1 MAENEKNGPE
11 GEAGEGEPKPKG
23 RGKSEAGAE
32 GAPAAEGEAAARPE
46 KAKGGGKSDKGKG
59 GGGKSDK
66 GKGGKSDK
74 GKGGKPAKVEAG
86 PAVKYKREQP
96 ARLRRFYQDEVRQKL
111 RDEFG
116 YTNPMQIP
124 RVIKVSLNMGLGKAT
139 QNPKIMD
146 GAVEEMRAIS
156 GRAPVVTLA
165 KKDIA
170 TFKLRRGHKI
180 GVMVTLRR
188 EAMWE
193 FMDRFFNVA
202 LPRVR
207 DFRGLSPKAFD
218 GRGNYSIGVKEQII
232 FPEIEYDSIDSVR
245 GLNVTIVT
253 TAKTDAEGRAL
264 LRHLGVPF
272 RQAAAATETTGPA
285 DRPAQSAA
293 QGAQA

>member
-11 GEAGEGEPKPKG
+11 GAEEAKGDGEKPAKGEAKAKGEKGKGDKPKG
-23 RGKSEAGAE
+23 
-32 GAPAAEGEAAARPE
+32 
-46 KAKGGGKSDKGKG
+46 DKGKG
-59 GGGKSDK
+59 GGKDK
-66 GKGGKSDK
+66 GKGKAA
-74 GKGGKPAKVEAG
+74 KPSG
-86 PAVKYKREQP
+86 PAVQYKREQLP
-96 ARLRRFYQDEVRQKL
+96 RLRRFYQDEVRQKL
-111 RDEFG
+111 RDEFS

-124 RVIKVSLNMGLGKAT
+124 RIVKISLNMGLGKAT

-146 GAVEEMRAIS
+146 SAVEELRAIS

-193 FMDRFFNVA
+193 FLDRFLNVA

-207 DFRGLSPKAFD
+207 DFRGLSQKAFD
-218 GRGNYSIGVKEQII
+218 GRGNYSIGIKEQII
-232 FPEIEYDSIDSVR
+232 FPEIEYDSIDSVK

-253 TAKTDAEGRAL
+253 TARTDAEGRAL
-264 LRHLGVPF
+264 LRHLGLPF
-272 RQAAAATETTGPA
+272 RQAAGAET
-285 DRPAQSAA
+285 AA

>member
-1 MAENEKNGPE
+1 MAENEKND
-11 GEAGEGEPKPKG
+11 GEGAAEKP
-23 RGKSEAGAE
+23 
-32 GAPAAEGEAAARPE
+32 AEGEAKAEAKAKPE
-46 KAKGGGKSDKGKG
+46 KADKGKG
-59 GGGKSDK
+59 GAKDKGGAKAGG
-66 GKGGKSDK
+66 GKGGGKD
-74 GKGGKPAKVEAG
+74 KGGKGKKADTG
-86 PAVKYKREQP
+86 PAVQYKREQP
-96 ARLRRFYQDEVRQKL
+96 PRLKRIYDAEVHQKL
-111 RDEFG
+111 RDEFS
-116 YTNPMQIP
+116 YSNPMQVP
-124 RVIKVSLNMGLGKAT
+124 RLVKISLNMGLGKAT
-139 QNPKIMD
+139 QNPKLMD
-146 GAVEEMRAIS
+146 SAVEELRAIS

-193 FMDRFFNVA
+193 FLDRFLNVA

-207 DFRGLSPKAFD
+207 DFRGLSQKAFD
-218 GRGNYSIGVKEQII
+218 GRGNYSIGIKEQII
-232 FPEIEYDSIDSVR
+232 FPEIEYDSIDSVK

-272 RQAAAATETTGPA
+272 RQAAGAET
-285 DRPAQSAA
+285 AA